1 MNTTEDPSPTSPD
14 LFDELLGGDGI
25 QLQLLKNAVELWLQK
40 TDAEQLA
47 DLERLQDRLYR
58 KVQISTGPKN
68 CLTLDARLSRDIVR
82 RHLLV
87 SLACI
92 IDGPT
97 RSGVLHSRQA
107 ISDHAI
113 LQATDP
119 YGMVQAVS
127 ERFAQELARTF
138 TQELAGKL
146 LQQINLS
153 YNRTL

>member
-1 MNTTEDPSPTSPD
+1 MNTTEDPSPVSPD
-14 LFDELLGGDGI
+14 LFDALLGGDGI

-58 KVQISTGPKN
+58 KLRVSTGPN
-68 CLTLDARLSRDIVR
+68 NALTLDVHASRDFFR
-82 RHLLV
+82 RQLIV

-97 RSGVLHSRQA
+97 RSGVLHATQA
-107 ISDHAI
+107 VSDHAI
-113 LQATDP
+113 LQARDP
-119 YGMVQAVS
+119 CGVVQAIS
-127 ERFAQELARTF
+127 GSFAQDLARTF
-138 TQELAGKL
+138 TQDLAGKL